1 MDYKTDFKQS
11 SLTPRPIIFKLV
23 WTIII
28 ILFCYALFNTFNIS
42 IFINSLI
49 IFILCV
55 LWVNIFFVNKNPNK
69 SFIILLFL
77 IVSVIIIIK
86 QFYDINPFYAKLQFL
101 FISWLFVA
109 LYFNYYII
117 KNN

>member
-1 MDYKTDFKQS
+1 MNYNTEFKQS
-11 SLTPRPIIFKLV
+11 SLTPKPIIFKIV
-23 WTIII
+23 WCIII
-28 ILFCYALFNTFNIS
+28 ILFCIALFNTFNIN

-55 LWVNIFFVNKNPNK
+55 LWINIFFIHKNPKK
-69 SFIILLFL
+69 SFIILLCL
-77 IVSVIIIIK
+77 IISVIYIIK
-86 QFYDINPFYAKLQFL
+86 QFYSINPFYAKLQSL
-101 FISWLFVA
+101 FICWLFVA